1 MKRLQ
6 KKVENTLLC
15 TPNILQSQFPVEMFP
30 VMAAARERER
40 DSPAFAARVI
50 TLRLLPR
57 LPSSAVSPSS
67 YVTC

>member
-1 MKRLQ
+1 
-6 KKVENTLLC
+6 
-15 TPNILQSQFPVEMFP
+15 MFP

-40 DSPAFAARVI
+40 DSPAFATRVI
-50 TLRLLPR
+50 ILRLLPR